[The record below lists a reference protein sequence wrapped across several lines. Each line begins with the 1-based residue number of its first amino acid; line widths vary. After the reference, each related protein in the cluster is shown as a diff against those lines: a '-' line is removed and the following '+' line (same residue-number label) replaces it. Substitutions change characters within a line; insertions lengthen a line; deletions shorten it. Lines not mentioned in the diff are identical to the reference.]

1 MPRQSHLLVY
11 GLDRV
16 EPGRRRWRW
25 NPERRTVVATLI
37 VPPAPGAYRSRA
49 RRRQMSR
56 KIRCPQFLPSVRTCS
71 SSNHSYACAQSQAA
85 GSSARRVW
93 FGGGRRRR
101 LSGVLSGPCIHEH
114 AVDGLRAKA
123 GNHQQDE
130 SSNKTQ
136 RVAMSERRK
145 RQETCGKRD
154 RNRER
159 NVEKDVNHDRQDK
172 NDDHIHCRC
181 SLSRCSSSL
190 SDLTSYAWHRLS
202 LWIDS

>member
-1 MPRQSHLLVY
+1 
-11 GLDRV
+11 
-16 EPGRRRWRW
+16 
-25 NPERRTVVATLI
+25 
-37 VPPAPGAYRSRA
+37 VPPARGAWRSRA

-71 SSNHSYACAQSQAA
+71 SSNHSYASAQSQAA
-85 GSSARRVW
+85 GSSARRGW
-93 FGGGRRRR
+93 FGGARRR
-101 LSGVLSGPCIHEH
+101 LSGVPSGPCIHGP
-114 AVDGLRAKA
+114 AVDDLRPKA
-123 GNHQQDE
+123 GHQQQDE

-136 RVAMSERRK
+136 RVATSERRK

-159 NVEKDVNHDRQDK
+159 NVEKDVNRDRQDE
-172 NDDHIHCRC
+172 NDDHFHYRC

-202 LWIDS
+202 LWIDFRQRRAPH